1 MSGIRIQRRAD
12 ALVQEEYGCA
22 FRRILPWES
31 SGPSDTGMGV
41 CTVAPGTAT
50 TPHSHEDHE
59 HFYVVRGSG
68 HAEVDGERTR
78 IAAGDA
84 LVVGAH
90 QRHHFENASDTEEL
104 EMVSVWSLG
113 PFGAA
118 PAAGQ
123 PHGEDR

>member
-1 MSGIRIQRRAD
+1 M
-12 ALVQEEYGCA
+12 
-22 FRRILPWES
+22 
-31 SGPSDTGMGV
+31 
-41 CTVAPGTAT
+41 
-50 TPHSHEDHE
+50 
-59 HFYVVRGSG
+59 
-68 HAEVDGERTR
+68 
-78 IAAGDA
+78 
-84 LVVGAH
+84 VGAH